1 MKITFVALCALHF
14 AVGHAQA
21 FIEVTAELAPYREK
35 KESSG
40 GTSESSGTKGG
51 ASPVPVSAV
60 STKSSKGGDNQEKM
74 LVIAVR
80 NASKRFE
87 NELIVRY
94 WFIGRDMKTMR
105 PVLMDGGEASAD
117 LKPNATFNLTS
128 DPVKGTVTRKSISP
142 GKLAEATGVKVAGYV
157 VQVIKGGKVIGES
170 LQELS
175 YKKLVGSEGKNPGPF
190 FTVAKPDGQAQ

>member
-1 MKITFVALCALHF
+1 MRSTLIALSALYF

-21 FIEVTAELAPYREK
+21 FIEVTAELVPYREK

-40 GTSESSGTKGG
+40 GTPEGSGTKGG
-51 ASPVPVSAV
+51 SSPVPVPAV

-74 LVIAVR
+74 LLIAVR

-128 DPVKGTVTRKSISP
+128 DSVKGTVTRKSISP
-142 GKLAEATGVKVAGYV
+142 GKMAEATGVKVVGYV
-157 VQVIKGGKVIGES
+157 VQTIKGGRVIGEAF
-170 LQELS
+170 QEPS

-190 FTVAKPDGQAQ
+190 FKVTKPDGEAQ